1 MKFYRV
7 YKVADEA
14 TLKTEEKLTA
24 LIEKIITRF
33 LDEKR
38 KKW

>member
-1 MKFYRV
+1 M
-7 YKVADEA
+7 ADEA